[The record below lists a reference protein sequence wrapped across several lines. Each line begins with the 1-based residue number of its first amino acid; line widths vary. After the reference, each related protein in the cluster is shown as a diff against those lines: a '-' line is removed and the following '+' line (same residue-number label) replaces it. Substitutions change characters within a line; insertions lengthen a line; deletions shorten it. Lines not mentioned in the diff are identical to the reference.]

1 MFLDS
6 NTTRGELEV
15 AAIFECEFD
24 LAVIE
29 KASDAELL
37 AMIQDW
43 IAAGD
48 ECGAAC
54 FVQ

>member
-6 NTTRGELEV
+6 NTPRADLEI
-15 AAIFECEFD
+15 AAIFECKFELD
-24 LAVIE
+24 AIE

-37 AMIQDW
+37 DMIQDW

-48 ECGAAC
+48 ECGAA
-54 FVQ
+54 